1 MKRYIKWKYLVI
13 AACLIL
19 LVILVMDLN
28 QRLDTMNRLNTQ
40 VATVRAEGTRVIQT
54 QVALMTQVAYAGSDA
69 AAEEWAY
76 EDGRWVKPDE
86 TLIQIIPG
94 TCVAPTDSLPGS
106 AEATP
111 ELQNW
116 QVWWELFFGN
126 EY

>member
-1 MKRYIKWKYLVI
+1 MKRSIKWQYLVV
-13 AACLIL
+13 ASGLIL

-40 VATVRAEGTRVIQT
+40 VATVRVEGTRVVQT

-76 EDGRWVKPDE
+76 EDGHWVKPGE
-86 TLIQIIPG
+86 TLIQILPG
-94 TCVAPTDSLPGS
+94 DGVAPTDSLQPA
-106 AEATP
+106 AEAAP

-126 EY
+126 

>member
-1 MKRYIKWKYLVI
+1 MKRFINWKYLVI
-13 AACLIL
+13 AAGLIL

-40 VATVRAEGTRVIQT
+40 VATVRAEGTLVMQT

-76 EDGRWVKPDE
+76 EEGHWVKPNE

-94 TCVAPTDSLPGS
+94 TSIAPVDSQPTA
-106 AEATP
+106 AETMP

-116 QVWWELFFGN
+116 QIWWELFFGD
-126 EY
+126 